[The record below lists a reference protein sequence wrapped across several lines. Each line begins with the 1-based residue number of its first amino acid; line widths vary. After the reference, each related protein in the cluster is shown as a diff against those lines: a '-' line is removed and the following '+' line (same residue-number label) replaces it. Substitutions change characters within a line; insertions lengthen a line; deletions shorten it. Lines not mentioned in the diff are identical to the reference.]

1 MDSIIQ
7 QITQWVKDL
16 LISGIL
22 SNLSG
27 MFDDVN
33 QQVGQIANQVGKT
46 PANFDAGVF
55 SMIKN
60 VSETVIVPI
69 AGIILTFIAAYELV
83 QMVVER
89 NNMHD
94 VDTWMFFRWTVKTFI
109 AVVLITNTWNIIMG
123 IFDLTH
129 YVVNQSADVIVSDT
143 SINIDAAI
151 ADLEVKLSAMELGP
165 LFGLWFQ
172 SLFIGLT
179 MTAISIC
186 IFIIVYGR
194 MLEIYLMTSLAPIPL
209 ASMANREQSSMGQ
222 NYLRS
227 LFALGFQAFLLL
239 VCVGVYGVLVRNITI
254 NDDIIGTIWG
264 CLGYTVLLCFAL
276 FKTGSLAKSIFS
288 AH

>member
-7 QITQWVKDL
+7 QITQWIKGL

-83 QMVVER
+83 QMVVDR

-129 YVVNQSADVIVSDT
+129 YVVNRSADVIVSDT

-151 ADLEVKLSAMELGP
+151 ADLEVKLSAMDLGP

-209 ASMANREQSSMGQ
+209 ASMANHEQSSMGQ